1 MFKEGM
7 LALVGQGFIETIYMT
22 VISTVLAYIIGLPLG
37 LVLVV
42 TDKDGI
48 HPIPWLNSLLGMV
61 INFFRSIP
69 FLILLI
75 ALMPFTKMV
84 VGTIIGAKAAIV
96 GLWIAAAPFIARMVE
111 SSLKEVEIGVVE
123 AAQSMG
129 ASPFQI
135 MTKVLLPEA
144 KPSLLVGAAISITTI
159 LGYSAMAG
167 IVGAG
172 GLGAIAI
179 NYVMQYKI
187 PTRQDMGH
195 FRVEF
200 KPSFEPTGPFG
211 VKSIGEI
218 VINTPAP
225 ALAHAIYNA
234 TGVWHRNLPITS
246 EKIALGTD

>member
-22 VISTVLAYIIGLPLG
+22 VISTALAYIIGLPLG

-48 HPIPWLNSLLGMV
+48 HPIPWLNSLLGMI

-84 VGTIIGAKAAIV
+84 VGTVIGSKAAIV

-111 SSLKEVEIGVVE
+111 SSLKEVEIGIVE

-179 NYVMQYKI
+179 NYGYYRKQSDIMYVMVI
-187 PTRQDMGH
+187 LMA
-195 FRVEF
+195 
-200 KPSFEPTGPFG
+200 
-211 VKSIGEI
+211 II
-218 VINTPAP
+218 V
-225 ALAHAIYNA
+225 L
-234 TGVWHRNLPITS
+234 VFQ
-246 EKIALGTD
+246 ELGMRISKHTDRRL

>member
-22 VISTVLAYIIGLPLG
+22 VISTALAYIIGLPLG

-48 HPIPWLNSLLGMV
+48 HPIPWLNSLLGMI

-84 VGTIIGAKAAIV
+84 VGTVIGSKAAIV

-144 KPSLLVGAAISITTI
+144 KPSLFVGAAISITTI

-179 NYVMQYKI
+179 NYGYYRKQSDIMYVMVI
-187 PTRQDMGH
+187 LMA
-195 FRVEF
+195 
-200 KPSFEPTGPFG
+200 
-211 VKSIGEI
+211 II
-218 VINTPAP
+218 V
-225 ALAHAIYNA
+225 L
-234 TGVWHRNLPITS
+234 VFQ
-246 EKIALGTD
+246 ELGMRISKHTDRRL

>member
-7 LALVGQGFIETIYMT
+7 LAMVGQGFIESIYMT
-22 VISTVLAYIIGLPLG
+22 VISTILAYAIGLPLG
-37 LVLVV
+37 LLLLV

-48 HPIPWLNSLLGMV
+48 HPIPWLNSILGMIV
-61 INFFRSIP
+61 NVVRSIP

-75 ALMPFTKMV
+75 AVMPFTRMV

-111 SSLKEVEIGVVE
+111 SSLKEVEVGVIE

-179 NYVMQYKI
+179 NYGYYRGQSDIMYVMVI
-187 PTRQDMGH
+187 LLA
-195 FRVEF
+195 
-200 KPSFEPTGPFG
+200 
-211 VKSIGEI
+211 II
-218 VINTPAP
+218 V
-225 ALAHAIYNA
+225 L
-234 TGVWHRNLPITS
+234 VFQ
-246 EKIALGTD
+246 ELGMRISKKTDRRL

>member
-22 VISTVLAYIIGLPLG
+22 VISTALAYIIGLPLG

-48 HPIPWLNSLLGMV
+48 HPIPWLNSLLGMI

-84 VGTIIGAKAAIV
+84 VGTVIGSKAAIV

-179 NYVMQYKI
+179 NYGYYRKQSDIMYVMVI
-187 PTRQDMGH
+187 LMA
-195 FRVEF
+195 
-200 KPSFEPTGPFG
+200 
-211 VKSIGEI
+211 II
-218 VINTPAP
+218 V
-225 ALAHAIYNA
+225 L
-234 TGVWHRNLPITS
+234 VFQ
-246 EKIALGTD
+246 ELGMRISKHTDGRL

>member
-48 HPIPWLNSLLGMV
+48 HPIPWLNSLLGMI

-179 NYVMQYKI
+179 NYGYYRKQSDIMYVMVI
-187 PTRQDMGH
+187 LMA
-195 FRVEF
+195 
-200 KPSFEPTGPFG
+200 
-211 VKSIGEI
+211 II
-218 VINTPAP
+218 V
-225 ALAHAIYNA
+225 L
-234 TGVWHRNLPITS
+234 VFQ
-246 EKIALGTD
+246 ELGMRISKRTDRRL

>member
-22 VISTVLAYIIGLPLG
+22 VISTALAYIIGLPLG

-48 HPIPWLNSLLGMV
+48 HPIPWLNSLLGMI

-84 VGTIIGAKAAIV
+84 VGTVIGSKAAIV

-179 NYVMQYKI
+179 NYGYYRKQSDIMYVMVI
-187 PTRQDMGH
+187 LMA
-195 FRVEF
+195 
-200 KPSFEPTGPFG
+200 
-211 VKSIGEI
+211 II
-218 VINTPAP
+218 V
-225 ALAHAIYNA
+225 L
-234 TGVWHRNLPITS
+234 VFQ
-246 EKIALGTD
+246 ELGMRISKHTDRRM

>member
-48 HPIPWLNSLLGMV
+48 HPIPWLNSLLGMI

-84 VGTIIGAKAAIV
+84 VGTVIGSKAAIV

-172 GLGAIAI
+172 ALGAIAI
-179 NYVMQYKI
+179 NYGYYRKQSDIMYVMVI
-187 PTRQDMGH
+187 LMA
-195 FRVEF
+195 
-200 KPSFEPTGPFG
+200 
-211 VKSIGEI
+211 II
-218 VINTPAP
+218 V
-225 ALAHAIYNA
+225 L
-234 TGVWHRNLPITS
+234 VFQ
-246 EKIALGTD
+246 ELGMRISKHTDRRL

>member
-22 VISTVLAYIIGLPLG
+22 VISTALAYIIGLPLG

-48 HPIPWLNSLLGMV
+48 HPIPWLNSLLGMI

-69 FLILLI
+69 VLILLI

-84 VGTIIGAKAAIV
+84 VGTVIGSKAAIV

-179 NYVMQYKI
+179 NYGYYRKQSDIMYVMVI
-187 PTRQDMGH
+187 LMA
-195 FRVEF
+195 
-200 KPSFEPTGPFG
+200 
-211 VKSIGEI
+211 II
-218 VINTPAP
+218 V
-225 ALAHAIYNA
+225 L
-234 TGVWHRNLPITS
+234 VFQ
-246 EKIALGTD
+246 ELGMRISKHTDRRL

>member
-7 LALVGQGFIETIYMT
+7 LALVGQGFLETIYMT
-22 VISTVLAYIIGLPLG
+22 VISTALAYVIGLPLG

-84 VGTIIGAKAAIV
+84 VGTIIGSKAAIV

-179 NYVMQYKI
+179 NYGYYRKQSDIMYVMVI
-187 PTRQDMGH
+187 LMA
-195 FRVEF
+195 
-200 KPSFEPTGPFG
+200 
-211 VKSIGEI
+211 II
-218 VINTPAP
+218 V
-225 ALAHAIYNA
+225 L
-234 TGVWHRNLPITS
+234 VFQ
-246 EKIALGTD
+246 ELGMRISKHTDRRL

>member
-48 HPIPWLNSLLGMV
+48 HPVPWLNSLLGMI

-84 VGTIIGAKAAIV
+84 VGTVIGSKAAIV

-179 NYVMQYKI
+179 NYGYYRKQSDIMYVMVI
-187 PTRQDMGH
+187 LMA
-195 FRVEF
+195 
-200 KPSFEPTGPFG
+200 
-211 VKSIGEI
+211 II
-218 VINTPAP
+218 V
-225 ALAHAIYNA
+225 L
-234 TGVWHRNLPITS
+234 VFQ
-246 EKIALGTD
+246 ELGMRISKHTDRRL

>member
-48 HPIPWLNSLLGMV
+48 HPIPWLNSLLGMI

-167 IVGAG
+167 ICGAG

-179 NYVMQYKI
+179 NYGYYKYNYAVMLI
-187 PTRQDMGH
+187 AVV
-195 FRVEF
+195 F
-200 KPSFEPTGPFG
+200 
-211 VKSIGEI
+211 I
-218 VINTPAP
+218 VVLVQIFQ
-225 ALAHAIYNA
+225 
-234 TGVWHRNLPITS
+234 S
-246 EKIALGTD
+246 LGTSLATRTDHRITNRAGRRKLRRNVSRQITRDKRSPGGM

>member
-48 HPIPWLNSLLGMV
+48 HPIPWLNSLLGMI

-84 VGTIIGAKAAIV
+84 VGTVIGSKAAIV

-144 KPSLLVGAAISITTI
+144 KPSLLVGAAIGITTI

-179 NYVMQYKI
+179 NYGYYRKQSDIMYVMVI
-187 PTRQDMGH
+187 LMA
-195 FRVEF
+195 
-200 KPSFEPTGPFG
+200 
-211 VKSIGEI
+211 II
-218 VINTPAP
+218 V
-225 ALAHAIYNA
+225 L
-234 TGVWHRNLPITS
+234 VFQ
-246 EKIALGTD
+246 ELGMRISKHTDRRL

>member
-22 VISTVLAYIIGLPLG
+22 VISTALAYIIGLPLG

-48 HPIPWLNSLLGMV
+48 HPIPWLNSLLGMI

-84 VGTIIGAKAAIV
+84 VGTVIGSKAAIV

-111 SSLKEVEIGVVE
+111 SSLTEVEIGVVE
-123 AAQSMG
+123 AAKSMG

-179 NYVMQYKI
+179 NYGYYRKQSDIMYVMVI
-187 PTRQDMGH
+187 LMA
-195 FRVEF
+195 
-200 KPSFEPTGPFG
+200 
-211 VKSIGEI
+211 II
-218 VINTPAP
+218 V
-225 ALAHAIYNA
+225 L
-234 TGVWHRNLPITS
+234 VFQ
-246 EKIALGTD
+246 ELGMRISKHTDRRL

>member
-7 LALVGQGFIETIYMT
+7 LALVGQGCIETIYMT
-22 VISTVLAYIIGLPLG
+22 VISTALAYVIGLPLG

-48 HPIPWLNSLLGMV
+48 HPIPWLNSLLGMI

-84 VGTIIGAKAAIV
+84 VGTVIGSKAAIV

-179 NYVMQYKI
+179 NYGYYRKQSDIMYVMVI
-187 PTRQDMGH
+187 LMA
-195 FRVEF
+195 
-200 KPSFEPTGPFG
+200 
-211 VKSIGEI
+211 II
-218 VINTPAP
+218 V
-225 ALAHAIYNA
+225 L
-234 TGVWHRNLPITS
+234 VFQ
-246 EKIALGTD
+246 ELGMRISKHTDRRL

>member
-48 HPIPWLNSLLGMV
+48 HPIPWLNSLLGMI

-84 VGTIIGAKAAIV
+84 VGTVIGSKAAIV

-179 NYVMQYKI
+179 NYGYYRKESDIMYVMVI
-187 PTRQDMGH
+187 LMA
-195 FRVEF
+195 
-200 KPSFEPTGPFG
+200 
-211 VKSIGEI
+211 II
-218 VINTPAP
+218 V
-225 ALAHAIYNA
+225 L
-234 TGVWHRNLPITS
+234 VFQ
-246 EKIALGTD
+246 ELGMRISKHTDRRL

>member
-22 VISTVLAYIIGLPLG
+22 VISTALAYIIGLPLG

-48 HPIPWLNSLLGMV
+48 HPIPWLNSLLGMI

-75 ALMPFTKMV
+75 ALMPFTKML
-84 VGTIIGAKAAIV
+84 VGTVIGSKAAIV

-179 NYVMQYKI
+179 NYGYYRKQSDIMYVMVI
-187 PTRQDMGH
+187 LMA
-195 FRVEF
+195 
-200 KPSFEPTGPFG
+200 
-211 VKSIGEI
+211 II
-218 VINTPAP
+218 V
-225 ALAHAIYNA
+225 L
-234 TGVWHRNLPITS
+234 VFQ
-246 EKIALGTD
+246 ELGMRISKHTDRRL

>member
-22 VISTVLAYIIGLPLG
+22 VISTALAYIIGLPLG

-84 VGTIIGAKAAIV
+84 VGTLIGSKAAIV

-179 NYVMQYKI
+179 NYGYYRKQSDIMYVMVI
-187 PTRQDMGH
+187 LMA
-195 FRVEF
+195 
-200 KPSFEPTGPFG
+200 
-211 VKSIGEI
+211 II
-218 VINTPAP
+218 V
-225 ALAHAIYNA
+225 L
-234 TGVWHRNLPITS
+234 VFQ
-246 EKIALGTD
+246 ELGMRISKHTDRRL

>member
-22 VISTVLAYIIGLPLG
+22 VISTALAYIIGLPLG

-48 HPIPWLNSLLGMV
+48 HPIPWLNSLLGMI

-84 VGTIIGAKAAIV
+84 VGTVIGSKAAIV

-179 NYVMQYKI
+179 NYGYYRKQSDIMYVMLFLMAI
-187 PTRQDMGH
+187 
-195 FRVEF
+195 
-200 KPSFEPTGPFG
+200 
-211 VKSIGEI
+211 I
-218 VINTPAP
+218 V
-225 ALAHAIYNA
+225 L
-234 TGVWHRNLPITS
+234 VFQ
-246 EKIALGTD
+246 ELGMRISKHTDRRL

>member
-22 VISTVLAYIIGLPLG
+22 VISTALAYVIGLPLG

-48 HPIPWLNSLLGMV
+48 HPIPWLNSLLGMI

-84 VGTIIGAKAAIV
+84 VGTVIGSKAAIV

-179 NYVMQYKI
+179 NYGYYRSSPISCMSWSSSWQSSYWY
-187 PTRQDMGH
+187 
-195 FRVEF
+195 FRSLACVFPSTQTEDC
-200 KPSFEPTGPFG
+200 KPVF
-211 VKSIGEI
+211 
-218 VINTPAP
+218 
-225 ALAHAIYNA
+225 
-234 TGVWHRNLPITS
+234 
-246 EKIALGTD
+246 

>member
-22 VISTVLAYIIGLPLG
+22 VISTALAYAIGLPLG
-37 LVLVV
+37 MLLVV

-48 HPIPWLNSLLGMV
+48 HPIPWLNGLLGLI
-61 INFFRSIP
+61 INFFRSVP

-75 ALMPFTKMV
+75 ALMPFTKAV
-84 VGTIIGAKAAIV
+84 VGTVIGAKAAIV
-96 GLWIAAAPFIARMVE
+96 GLWVAAAPFVARMVE
-111 SSLKEVEIGVVE
+111 SSLKEVEKGVVE

-135 MTKVLLPEA
+135 MRKVLLPEA

-179 NYVMQYKI
+179 NYGYYRKQSDIMYVMVI
-187 PTRQDMGH
+187 LMA
-195 FRVEF
+195 V
-200 KPSFEPTGPFG
+200 
-211 VKSIGEI
+211 I
-218 VINTPAP
+218 V
-225 ALAHAIYNA
+225 L
-234 TGVWHRNLPITS
+234 VFQ
-246 EKIALGTD
+246 ELGMRISKHTDRRL

>member
-22 VISTVLAYIIGLPLG
+22 VISTALAYIIGLPLG

-48 HPIPWLNSLLGMV
+48 HPIPWLNSLLGMI

-84 VGTIIGAKAAIV
+84 VGTVIGSKAAIV
-96 GLWIAAAPFIARMVE
+96 GLWIAAEPFIARMVE

-179 NYVMQYKI
+179 NYGYYRKQSDIMYVMVI
-187 PTRQDMGH
+187 LMA
-195 FRVEF
+195 
-200 KPSFEPTGPFG
+200 
-211 VKSIGEI
+211 II
-218 VINTPAP
+218 V
-225 ALAHAIYNA
+225 L
-234 TGVWHRNLPITS
+234 VFQ
-246 EKIALGTD
+246 ELGMRISKHTDRRL

>member
-22 VISTVLAYIIGLPLG
+22 VISTALAYIIGLPLG

-48 HPIPWLNSLLGMV
+48 HPIPWLNSLLGMI

-84 VGTIIGAKAAIV
+84 VGTVIGSKAAIV

-179 NYVMQYKI
+179 NYGYYRKQSDIMYVMVI
-187 PTRQDMGH
+187 LMA
-195 FRVEF
+195 
-200 KPSFEPTGPFG
+200 
-211 VKSIGEI
+211 II
-218 VINTPAP
+218 V
-225 ALAHAIYNA
+225 L
-234 TGVWHRNLPITS
+234 VFQ
-246 EKIALGTD
+246 ELGMRISKHTDRRL

>member
-22 VISTVLAYIIGLPLG
+22 VISTALAYIIGLPLG

-48 HPIPWLNSLLGMV
+48 HPIPWLNSLLGMI

-84 VGTIIGAKAAIV
+84 VGTVIGSKAAIV

-179 NYVMQYKI
+179 NYGYYRKQSDIMYVMVI
-187 PTRQDMGH
+187 LMA
-195 FRVEF
+195 
-200 KPSFEPTGPFG
+200 
-211 VKSIGEI
+211 II
-218 VINTPAP
+218 V
-225 ALAHAIYNA
+225 L
-234 TGVWHRNLPITS
+234 VFQ
-246 EKIALGTD
+246 ELGMRISKDTDRRL

>member
-22 VISTVLAYIIGLPLG
+22 VISTALAYIIGLPLG

-48 HPIPWLNSLLGMV
+48 HPIPWLNSLLGMI

-84 VGTIIGAKAAIV
+84 VGTVIGSKAAIV
-96 GLWIAAAPFIARMVE
+96 GLWIAAAPFIASMVE

-179 NYVMQYKI
+179 NYGYYRKQSDIMYVMVI
-187 PTRQDMGH
+187 LMA
-195 FRVEF
+195 
-200 KPSFEPTGPFG
+200 
-211 VKSIGEI
+211 II
-218 VINTPAP
+218 V
-225 ALAHAIYNA
+225 L
-234 TGVWHRNLPITS
+234 VFQ
-246 EKIALGTD
+246 ELGMRISKHTDRRL

>member
-22 VISTVLAYIIGLPLG
+22 VISTALAYIIGLPLG

-48 HPIPWLNSLLGMV
+48 HPIPWLNSLLGMI

-69 FLILLI
+69 YLILLI

-84 VGTIIGAKAAIV
+84 VGTVIGSKAAIV

-179 NYVMQYKI
+179 NYGYYRKQSDIMYVMVI
-187 PTRQDMGH
+187 LMA
-195 FRVEF
+195 
-200 KPSFEPTGPFG
+200 
-211 VKSIGEI
+211 II
-218 VINTPAP
+218 V
-225 ALAHAIYNA
+225 L
-234 TGVWHRNLPITS
+234 VFQ
-246 EKIALGTD
+246 ELGMRISKHTDRRL

>member
-48 HPIPWLNSLLGMV
+48 HPIPWLNSLLGLI

-179 NYVMQYKI
+179 NYGYYRKQSDIMYVMVI
-187 PTRQDMGH
+187 LMA
-195 FRVEF
+195 
-200 KPSFEPTGPFG
+200 
-211 VKSIGEI
+211 II
-218 VINTPAP
+218 V
-225 ALAHAIYNA
+225 L
-234 TGVWHRNLPITS
+234 VFQ
-246 EKIALGTD
+246 ELGMRISKHTDRRL

>member
-48 HPIPWLNSLLGMV
+48 HPIPWLNSLLGMI

-167 IVGAG
+167 ICGAG

-179 NYVMQYKI
+179 NYGYYRKQSDIMYVMVI
-187 PTRQDMGH
+187 LMA
-195 FRVEF
+195 
-200 KPSFEPTGPFG
+200 
-211 VKSIGEI
+211 II
-218 VINTPAP
+218 V
-225 ALAHAIYNA
+225 L
-234 TGVWHRNLPITS
+234 VFQ
-246 EKIALGTD
+246 ELGMRISKHTDRRL

>member
-22 VISTVLAYIIGLPLG
+22 VISTALAYIIGLPLG

-48 HPIPWLNSLLGMV
+48 HPIPWLNSLLGMI

-84 VGTIIGAKAAIV
+84 VGTVIGSKAAIV

-179 NYVMQYKI
+179 NYGYYRKQSDIMYVMVI
-187 PTRQDMGH
+187 LM
-195 FRVEF
+195 
-200 KPSFEPTGPFG
+200 
-211 VKSIGEI
+211 SII
-218 VINTPAP
+218 V
-225 ALAHAIYNA
+225 L
-234 TGVWHRNLPITS
+234 VFQ
-246 EKIALGTD
+246 ELGMRISKHTDRRL